1 MPTRRLGA
9 GSHQE
14 PADRV
19 TPRQMDT
26 IQVIGAPRVLP
37 ATPVLHRAD
46 HQGAHGGALEAAR
59 RLGPDGVVEHLAA
72 AGLRGRGGAGFP
84 TARKWAA
91 VLGHEAPVAPPTVV
105 VNAAE
110 GEPGSFKDRA
120 ILRRNPHAVLEGALV
135 AATVIGADRVVV
147 ALKRTFRTELGILEA
162 AIRDWRKIA
171 GGLGVEVLTFMGPS
185 HYLYGE
191 ETGLLEALEGR
202 PPFPRVAPPY
212 RHGVDEVGEP
222 GSPQPAEVVMS
233 DGTVAPPTLVS
244 NVETFANVP
253 GILANG
259 PAWFRQIG
267 TVSSPGTLVATVTG
281 ATRHAG
287 VAEVPMGM
295 PLQEAIERIGGGAR
309 EGRRVVAAM
318 SGVANAVLTEDE
330 LRTPLAYETM
340 EAVGSGLGAAG
351 FVVFD
356 DATDFAAV
364 AAAASRFLA
373 VESCGQC
380 TPCKQDGL
388 AVARLLDGVRR
399 SHAVDHDLVVLAER
413 LASITDGARCSLATQ
428 HQRLVASIA
437 RSFGEELRAHVDGR
451 RAGAA
456 EYELAPIVELEDGA
470 VVLDEHER
478 AKQPDWTYGDRDSGA
493 APAERLAT
501 SRPAGERV
509 DADDLA
515 DLERD

>member
-1 MPTRRLGA
+1 
-9 GSHQE
+9 
-14 PADRV
+14 
-19 TPRQMDT
+19 MDT

-37 ATPVLHRAD
+37 ATPVLHRAE

-91 VLGHEAPVAPPTVV
+91 VLTHEARIAPPTVV

-120 ILRRNPHAVLEGALV
+120 ILRRNPHAVLEGALI
-135 AATVIGADRVVV
+135 AATVIGADRVIV
-147 ALKRTFRTELGILEA
+147 ALKHSFRTELGILEA
-162 AIRDWRKIA
+162 AIRDWRAIA
-171 GGLGVEVLTFMGPS
+171 DRLGVEVLTFMGPS

-212 RHGVDEVGEP
+212 RHGVDEVGEA
-222 GSPQPAEVVMS
+222 GSPQPAEVVMA

-253 GILANG
+253 GILEHG
-259 PAWFRQIG
+259 PSWFRQVG
-267 TVSSPGTLVATVTG
+267 TVASPGTVVVTVTG

-295 PLQEAIERIGGGAR
+295 PLREAVERIGGGAR
-309 EGRRVVAAM
+309 DGRRIVGAM
-318 SGVANAVLTEDE
+318 SGVANAVLGEDA
-330 LRTPLAYETM
+330 LQTPLAYEAM
-340 EAVGSGLGAAG
+340 EAAGSGLGAAG

-356 DATDFAAV
+356 DATDVAAV
-364 AAAASRFLA
+364 AAAVSRFLS

-388 AVARLLDGVRR
+388 TVARVLDAVRR
-399 SHAVDHDLVVLAER
+399 SEASDHDLEVLDER
-413 LASITDGARCSLATQ
+413 LVTIADSARCSLATQ
-428 HQRLVASIA
+428 HQRLVGSIVDT
-437 RSFGEELRAHVDGR
+437 FGDDLRAHVDGR
-451 RAGAA
+451 RGAA
-456 EYELAPIVELEDGA
+456 VAYPLAPIVELDDGA
-470 VVLDEHER
+470 VVVDEHER
-478 AKQPDWTYGDRDSGA
+478 AKQPDWTYGDRDSGTT
-493 APAERLAT
+493 PAERLAA